1 MEGKNMDNS
10 KIIILIAEML
20 EIDSSKLTPE
30 TKLSELNQWDSM
42 AKLSLIVLLSDNFGK
57 KIDYTTI
64 RGFLKLADIIN
75 FIKQ

>member
-1 MEGKNMDNS
+1 MDNS

-20 EIDSSKLTPE
+20 EIDSNKLTPE

-57 KIDYTTI
+57 KIDYATI

>member
-1 MEGKNMDNS
+1 MDNS